1 MELTSS
7 IYRCLVAHERI
18 FPKKNNFRYNIFMFY
33 LDIDKMD
40 ELSKRMNLVSYNRFN
55 IFSFYDKDHFKQNDS
70 HSVEPVRARLEKY
83 LENEGMDFIPSRIM
97 LLTNLR
103 LLGYVFNPV
112 SFYFCYDEKQKIKC
126 VVAEVSNTF
135 GEMKMYLVKE
145 KNEEWFEL
153 FQQKHFYISP
163 FTKLDDFLSLKIGLP
178 SKELKIFID
187 DLEGK
192 EIRVKTMLSGK
203 KEKLSDGKLLL
214 YFLRFPFVTL
224 QIIFLIHWQA
234 FKLWLKGVHFY
245 RKNENKHLQTGLYYS
260 KD

>member
-1 MELTSS
+1 MELDSS

-18 FPKKNNFRYNIFMFY
+18 FPKKNIFRYNIFMFY
-33 LDIDKMD
+33 LDVDKLD
-40 ELSKRMNLVSYNRFN
+40 ELSKKMKFISRNRFN
-55 IFSFYDKDHFKQNDS
+55 MFSFFDKDHFKQNDS
-70 HSVEPVRARLEKY
+70 HNIEQVRARLEKY
-83 LENEGMDFIPSRIM
+83 LENQGLDFIPSRVM

-112 SFYFCYDEKQKIKC
+112 SFYFCFDENLKVKC
-126 VVAEVSNTF
+126 IVAEVSNTF
-135 GEMKMYLVKE
+135 GEMKMYLVKDR
-145 KNEEWFEL
+145 NEEWFEL

-178 SKELKIFID
+178 FNELKIFID

-192 EIRVKTMLSGK
+192 EIIVKTMLSGK
-203 KEKLSDGKLLL
+203 KEKLSDWKLLL

-234 FKLWLKGVHFY
+234 FKLWMKGVRFY
-245 RKNENKHLQTGLYYS
+245 SKDENKHLQTGLYYS